1 MEPFERGKYNF
12 LGEVAFSLEIG
23 GFSGPIENLDKT
35 FSVILLEDKIKEEPV
50 SLSRVYKR
58 IESLLLK
65 EGQEN
70 IKKTTFDNY
79 LNNKTLKLGDEYK
92 IYFN

>member
-1 MEPFERGKYNF
+1 M
-12 LGEVAFSLEIG
+12 LE
-23 GFSGPIENLDKT
+23 E
-35 FSVILLEDKIKEEPV
+35 KIKKEHLP
-50 SLSRVYKR
+50 LTRVYKR

>member
-1 MEPFERGKYNF
+1 MGKK
-12 LGEVAFSLEIG
+12 SL
-23 GFSGPIENLDKT
+23 P
-35 FSVILLEDKIKEEPV
+35 
-50 SLSRVYKR
+50 LSRVYKR

-65 EGQEN
+65 EGQES

-79 LNNKTLKLGDEYK
+79 LNNENLKLGGEYE